1 MKKLRQLYMNLHIQT
16 KLMIVILL
24 AVTIP
29 ALFVL
34 LFFYSRMYG
43 MVVSYTIR
51 QEQDASATTAPLIE
65 EMVEEVVTVSD
76 RLSDLEFYGM
86 LFHQPI
92 NEPVNGLSQ
101 SESAAEFQEEIEKI
115 KEDGLITAVRIYMD
129 FPDEDSALFTD
140 ESTKD
145 ILSPMSQAQ
154 GTYWYGILKGTNA
167 SSLHCPSF
175 YLGTKEK
182 EQYGDMAYIR
192 VTTFY
197 YEGETHTAYIAVYY
211 SSDDILEILSENLS
225 LDGSVSYIINE
236 RDNIV
241 ASSDTS
247 LSGLYWLSYETIES
261 AFMSSN
267 NFIERTI
274 LDETVY
280 VGFYSITESGWF
292 MVTILPSDPLIAQSN
307 RIIRQFAH
315 LYLAVVLVAILC
327 ATLLSHSITRRIASV
342 SSQMN
347 AVREGP
353 PQPMASPDAHD
364 EVGNLIDTYNYMA
377 MQINNLLAEQTK
389 AAEDLRISEFNSLQ
403 AQINP
408 HFLYNT
414 MDMINWLAQQGR
426 TAEVSSAVQDLSRFY
441 KLTLSRRQ
449 TIATIASEIEH
460 VTIYARLQ
468 NMRYH
473 DSFSLITDIP
483 DDLTDY
489 LIPKLTLQPV
499 VENAILHGILEKDSK
514 SGTIVIT
521 GWMEDEDIV
530 LLISDDG
537 VGMSQETLQNILYG
551 TGPSASGGTNIAIY
565 NTHRRLQIL
574 YGSSYGLKYSSTVGK
589 GTDVQIRIP
598 AQKEYHT
605 PYTVSGMSG
614 TSIPAAKPL
623 VAIAMPES
631 ISGASSSLNAVS
643 PETLL
648 DYSQEITQNLYSIQ
662 SLHQIS
668 EKLPADENLY
678 ILTHT
683 VTEDFPNHTH
693 SYYELNYLCSG
704 TLINVIDHHE
714 IYMTAGDLVFLN
726 RSAVHALRCTQ
737 PGAVL
742 INFCLKPEL
751 FERTLHA
758 FMEEKNLISDFIN
771 GTGESGQNFIF
782 FSLGHSLQPQTI
794 LTSIIQ
800 EYADNQFHQSFTL
813 EAYFLLLF
821 SYLANSEEFSYS
833 GVDSDTSQMLQY
845 LRDNFDKKNIREI
858 AGHFMLTSRQLDE
871 HLKTHTGRSLQDFSD
886 ELRLERAVK
895 LLENH
900 NDTIYQIAEL
910 CGFQSTDEFTQIFYQ
925 KYQVTPTEY
934 RRQFL

>member
-1 MKKLRQLYMNLHIQT
+1 MKKLRQIYLNLHIQT
-16 KLMIVILL
+16 KLMVVILL
-24 AVTIP
+24 AVSIP
-29 ALFVL
+29 AVFVF
-34 LFFYSRMYG
+34 LFFYSRLYG

-65 EMVEEVVTVSD
+65 EMVEEVVAVSD
-76 RLSDLEFYGM
+76 SLSDLEFYRM
-86 LFHQPI
+86 LFQQQV
-92 NEPVNGLSQ
+92 NEPVSSLSQ
-101 SESAAEFQEEIEKI
+101 SEQAADFQEEIEQI
-115 KEDGLITAVRIYMD
+115 KADGLISAIRIYMD
-129 FPDEDSALFTD
+129 FPDKDSALFTD
-140 ESTKD
+140 EYTEG
-145 ILSPMSQAQ
+145 ILAPMSQAQ

-182 EQYGDMAYIR
+182 EQYGDMAYIS
-192 VTTFY
+192 VATFN
-197 YEGETHTAYIAVYY
+197 YEGEACTAYIAVYY
-211 SSDDILEILSENLS
+211 SCNGILEILSDNLS

-307 RIIRQFAH
+307 RIIRQFAL
-315 LYLAVVLVAILC
+315 LYLAVVLAAILF
-327 ATLLSHSITRRIASV
+327 AALLSHSITRRISSV

-347 AVREGP
+347 SVREGP
-353 PQPMASPDAHD
+353 PQPMEPPDAHD

-377 MQINNLLAEQTK
+377 SQINNLLTEQTR

-426 TAEVSSAVQDLSRFY
+426 TSEVSSAIQDLSRFY
-441 KLTLSRRQ
+441 KLTLSRKQ
-449 TIATIASEIEH
+449 TIATIASEVEH
-460 VTIYARLQ
+460 ITIYARLQ

-473 DSFSLITDIP
+473 NSFSLITDIP
-483 DDLTDY
+483 DDLMDY

-499 VENAILHGILEKDSK
+499 VENAILHGILEKDTK

-521 GWMEDEDIV
+521 GWMEEEDII

-537 VGMSQETLQNILYG
+537 VGMSQEALKNILYG
-551 TGPSASGGTNIAIY
+551 TGQSASGGTNIAIY

-574 YGSSYGLKYSSTVGK
+574 YGESYGLSYFSTIGK

-605 PYTVSGMSG
+605 PYTAGGISGA
-614 TSIPAAKPL
+614 SIPAARPL

-631 ISGASSSLNAVS
+631 VSGTGLNSVS

-648 DYSQEITQNLYSIQ
+648 DYSQEITKNLYKIQ

-683 VTEDFPNHTH
+683 VTEDFPNHSH

-704 TLINVIDHHE
+704 TLINVIDNHDV
-714 IYMTAGDLVFLN
+714 YMTAGDLVFLN

-751 FERTLHA
+751 FHRTLHA
-758 FMEEKNLISDFIN
+758 FMSEKNLISDFIN
-771 GTGESGQNFIF
+771 ETGTSGQNFIF

-800 EYADNQFHQSFTL
+800 EYADNQFHQSFAL

-821 SYLANSEEFSYS
+821 SHLANSEQFSYS
-833 GVDSDTSQMLQY
+833 GVDKDTSLMLQY
-845 LRDNFDKKNIREI
+845 LRDNFSKKNIREI
-858 AGHFMLTSRQLDE
+858 AGHFMLTSDQLNE
-871 HLKTHTGRSLQDFSD
+871 HLKTHTGRSLHDFID

-900 NDTIYQIAEL
+900 DYTIYQIAEI
-910 CGFQSTDEFTQIFYQ
+910 CGFQSPDEFSRIFYQ
-925 KYQVTPTEY
+925 KYQITPTEY